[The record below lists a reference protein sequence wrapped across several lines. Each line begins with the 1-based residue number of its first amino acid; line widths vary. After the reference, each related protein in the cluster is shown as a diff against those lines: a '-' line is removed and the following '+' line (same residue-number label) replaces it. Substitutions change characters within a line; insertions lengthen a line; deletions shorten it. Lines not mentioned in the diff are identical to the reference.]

1 VVAIETRDSSHSLD
15 ALFSPRSVV
24 VVGASTQAARVSG
37 RPLGFLRDWGFSGE
51 IAVVNPRRDAV
62 LGYPSY
68 PSAADVPFV
77 PDLAVV
83 CVPATSVLEAL
94 EQCAARGVRAA
105 VVFAAGFSE
114 ITDGC
119 PDEGAIRELS
129 VATGMAVCGPNCLGT
144 ISVDDSLPATFST
157 VLSETTLRSGDV
169 ALVTQSGALGIYLYA
184 EAARRGVGFSRWV
197 STGNECALTI
207 SDYIEWLVNDERTRV
222 ICAYIEGIR
231 DGDRFRHVL
240 AAAKEA
246 GKPVIVLK
254 GGRSESGAH
263 GVESHT
269 GAIAGDA
276 TVFSGVLAGA
286 GAREVDDAT
295 ELLEVATLER
305 LHPDLPADRGV
316 AIATTSGGGAI
327 LASDW
332 LTRCGLRAATLASAT
347 VATIDDV
354 IPSFGRAENP
364 VDFTG
369 NLMNDPDMV
378 KVAVEALSRDP
389 DVAATVVFVGVGG
402 ETADLVVDAILR
414 ADIPD
419 SRILAVVW
427 IGASA
432 LVRERLG
439 EGGIPVFADVGPCI
453 RALARLWRPS
463 STDTAAA
470 AEDAD
475 RSPVSAG
482 ATLEILLE
490 HDLKG
495 QLREAGLSV
504 PPGWLVETGSP
515 PLQLDRNK
523 TYAVKGQARG
533 VVHKVAHGL
542 VRLHCEPDDVDAA
555 CAEIAEAAHEQQL
568 ELDGVLV
575 EEMAEAGVEFL
586 VTLRRDPTFGWTVL
600 VGGGGDDV
608 ESKRD
613 IVARPCPLT
622 PAAAATALDTLAVS
636 ESLAKLVDPTAAR
649 QAAIGLLVQISA
661 SLDRLPT
668 RLIELELNPVI
679 VTPKHAMIVDAVAF
693 VAP

>member
-1 VVAIETRDSSHSLD
+1 M
-15 ALFSPRSVV
+15 
-24 VVGASTQAARVSG
+24 VGASTQPARVSG

-51 IAVVNPRRDAV
+51 IAVVNPRHDAV

-68 PSAADVPFV
+68 PSAADVPFT

-119 PDEGAIRELS
+119 PDEEAIRELS
-129 VATGMAVCGPNCLGT
+129 AATGMAICGPNCLGA
-144 ISVDDSLPATFST
+144 ISVDDNLPATFSS
-157 VLSETTLRSGDV
+157 VLSETKLRSGDV

-207 SDYIEWLVNDERTRV
+207 SDYIEWLVDDEHTRV

-231 DGDRFRHVL
+231 DGDSFRHAL

-254 GGRSESGAH
+254 GGRSESGAQ

-332 LTRCGLRAATLASAT
+332 LTRYGLRAATLAPPT

-369 NLMNDPDMV
+369 NLMNHPDMV

-414 ADIPD
+414 AEIPD

-439 EGGIPVFADVGPCI
+439 EGGVPVFADVGPCI
-453 RALARLWRPS
+453 RALARLWRRS
-463 STDTAAA
+463 SPYTAAA
-470 AEDAD
+470 TGDAD
-475 RSPVSAG
+475 KSPLSGG
-482 ATLEILLE
+482 AALDVLLE
-490 HDLKG
+490 HELKG

-504 PPGWLVETGSP
+504 PPGWLVETGGP
-515 PLQLDRNK
+515 PSQLDRNK

-555 CAEIAEAAHEQQL
+555 CAEVVEAAREQQL

-600 VGGGGDDV
+600 VGGGGADV

-622 PAAAATALDTLAVS
+622 PAAAVAALDTLAVS
-636 ESLAKLVDPTAAR
+636 GSLAQLVDPAAAR
-649 QAAIGLLVQISA
+649 EAAIGLLVQISA
-661 SLDRLPT
+661 SLDRLPPS
-668 RLIELELNPVI
+668 LVELELNPVI
-679 VTPKHAMIVDAVAF
+679 VTPKHALIVDAVAF
-693 VAP
+693 VASQVPSNP